1 MNQQIKPSA
10 VERVIM
16 WTPIIVIVFEVLIF
30 AISGGFDI
38 KNKLSGI
45 DSEIKSLK
53 QEIQLINQVQD
64 RRLDKLESSVTSRS

>member
-16 WTPIIVIVFEVLIF
+16 LTPVIVIVSEVLIF
-30 AISGGFDI
+30 LISGGFNVS
-38 KNKLSGI
+38 NKLLSI

-53 QEIQLINQVQD
+53 QEIQLINQIQD
-64 RRLDKLESSVTSRS
+64 KRLDRLESFVKSR